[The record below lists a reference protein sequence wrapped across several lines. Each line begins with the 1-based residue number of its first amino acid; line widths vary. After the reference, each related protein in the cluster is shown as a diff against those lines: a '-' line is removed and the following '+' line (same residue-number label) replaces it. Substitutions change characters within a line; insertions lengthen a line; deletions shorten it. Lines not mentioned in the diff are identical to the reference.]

1 MKTYKDIYEAVQNGA
16 TVIITSNYGNVRTY
30 FKNQEGKIRQR
41 FNNCEDSYFNGLDT
55 PISKLDLEN
64 LVIKKEKSCK
74 KKKLDK
80 IKAMLIIANAQ
91 KQTQK
96 NFDRKE
102 VRTYFCYEC
111 NSYHTTSKK

>member
-1 MKTYKDIYEAVQNGA
+1 MTLIEIYRGIEIYEKSDMVGGKYYYAPNLTTVKA
-16 TVIITSNYGNVRTY
+16 TVNFTTKIQMMKQFIDEELGGLENKVI
-30 FKNQEGKIRQR
+30 KNQE
-41 FNNCEDSYFNGLDT
+41 
-55 PISKLDLEN
+55 P
-64 LVIKKEKSCK
+64 CK

-102 VRTYFCYEC
+102 IRTYFCDEC